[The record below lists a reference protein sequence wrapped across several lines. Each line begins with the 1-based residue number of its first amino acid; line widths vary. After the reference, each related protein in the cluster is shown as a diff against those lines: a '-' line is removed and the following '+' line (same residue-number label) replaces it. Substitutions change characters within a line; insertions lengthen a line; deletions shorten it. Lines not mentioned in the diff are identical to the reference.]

1 VRDPLA
7 SERPARSREIRQSSA
22 EAQRID
28 QDLETL
34 CRARAREADQMK
46 KNPTLFFFDLKNH
59 FFLFLVKITTRDA
72 QILCQIN

>member
-1 VRDPLA
+1 
-7 SERPARSREIRQSSA
+7 
-22 EAQRID
+22 
-28 QDLETL
+28 
-34 CRARAREADQMK
+34 MK